1 MAAIGK
7 IRSWG
12 PVLVIILGVVLF
24 FFIAEPFGDF
34 IRSRSAA
41 SGQTVG
47 EVLGERLSIQE
58 YQNLVDEYQQILKM
72 QGRDNLGEDEMNS
85 LRDYIWSNYVRNK
98 LVEAETEKLGI
109 TVTDEEMI
117 NVLQD
122 GTPFSSR
129 FLSCRSSSTRI
140 QASSTSVR

>member
-47 EVLGERLSIQE
+47 EVLGDRLSIQE
-58 YQNLVDEYQQILKM
+58 YQTLVDE
-72 QGRDNLGEDEMNS
+72 
-85 LRDYIWSNYVRNK
+85 
-98 LVEAETEKLGI
+98 
-109 TVTDEEMI
+109 
-117 NVLQD
+117 
-122 GTPFSSR
+122 
-129 FLSCRSSSTRI
+129 
-140 QASSTSVR
+140 